1 MQKIYTSYTIYANKR
16 HKRFGRLFEGRFKG
30 IIVDAETYLIVPS
43 RCIHLNP
50 VRAGGKVKKRE
61 GEEKVKGHILNIK

>member
-1 MQKIYTSYTIYANKR
+1 MQNISQILQKIYTSYTIYANKR

-50 VRAGGKVKKRE
+50 VRAGGKVKA
-61 GEEKVKGHILNIK
+61 G